1 MAQHAFLS
9 ASSAHRWSMCTAA
22 PHYEAQ
28 FPDRDPG
35 IYANEGTLAHKIC
48 ELTVQYNAG
57 QITKRKF
64 NSQLKKLREDELFQ
78 EEMIKTAEFYAEH
91 IWTSAMAYKTKPY
104 LATEVR
110 VDFSEIVPEGF
121 GTCDCCMIGD
131 SKLSIFDYKHG
142 KGVPVSAE
150 NNPQMRLYALGALK
164 QYGMF
169 YQIETVSMSIIQ
181 PRITEDVSTEEISVE
196 DLLKWGEQLKPI
208 AQKAFTGEGATFQ
221 EGPWCRFCK
230 GKAVCRARSENMTA
244 LEDFMNMPV
253 LGKMTDEEKMQR
265 TSAEIA
271 GFPVSHVLTDKEVG
285 DLLQRGARLA
295 QWYDDLKDYALEAI
309 LSGKEIPGWKAV
321 EGRATRKWDD
331 EDAALDAFK
340 AAGFDEAILFER
352 KAKTLSELEKM
363 VGKKKF
369 AEIAGPHIIKPPG
382 KPALVVESDKRPPYS
397 AAAADFNSV
406 KE

>member
-1 MAQHAFLS
+1 
-9 ASSAHRWSMCTAA
+9 MCTAA

-28 FPDRDPG
+28 FPDGDPG
-35 IYANEGTLAHKIC
+35 VYAREGTLAHKIC

-57 QITKRKF
+57 LITKRKY
-64 NSQLKKLREDELFQ
+64 NSQLKKCHEDELFK
-78 EEMIKTAEFYAEH
+78 EEMIKTAEFYAEQ
-91 IWTSAMAYKTKPY
+91 IWQASMAYKNKPY

-110 VDFSEIVPEGF
+110 VDFSEIVPDGF

-131 SKLSIFDYKHG
+131 NKLSIFDYKHG

-150 NNPQMRLYALGALK
+150 NNPQMRLYALGALR

-169 YQIETVSMSIIQ
+169 YKIDTVSMSIIQ
-181 PRITEDVSTEEISVE
+181 PRITEDVSSEEISAE

-208 AQKAFTGEGATFQ
+208 AQKAFTGEGAEFK

-271 GFPVSHVLTDKEVG
+271 GFPVSHVLSDKEVG
-285 DLLQRGARLA
+285 DLLQRGARLT
-295 QWYDDLKDYALEAI
+295 QWYEDLKTYAQDAI
-309 LSGKEIPGWKAV
+309 LAGKEIPGWKVV
-321 EGRATRKWDD
+321 EGRATRAWDD
-331 EDAALDAFK
+331 PEKALELFK
-340 AAGFDEAILFER
+340 QAGFDEAVLFDR
-352 KAKTLSELEKM
+352 KQKSLSELEKL

-369 AEIAGPHIIKPPG
+369 AEIAGEHIVRPPG
-382 KPALVVESDKRPPYS
+382 KPTLVVESDKRQPYS
-397 AAAADFNSV
+397 AAAADFKNI

>member
-9 ASSAHRWSMCTAA
+9 ASSAHRWAMCTAA

-28 FPDRDPG
+28 FPDGDPG
-35 IYANEGTLAHKIC
+35 VYAREGTLAHKIC

-57 QITKRKF
+57 LITKRKY
-64 NSQLKKLREDELFQ
+64 NSQLKKCHEDELFK
-78 EEMIKTAEFYAEH
+78 EEMIKTAEFYAEQ
-91 IWTSAMAYKTKPY
+91 IWQASMAYKNKPY

-110 VDFSEIVPEGF
+110 VDFSEIVPDGF

-131 SKLSIFDYKHG
+131 NKLSIFDYKHG

-150 NNPQMRLYALGALK
+150 NNPQMRLYALGALR

-169 YQIETVSMSIIQ
+169 YKIDTVSMSIIQ
-181 PRITEDVSTEEISVE
+181 PRITEDVSSEEISAE

-208 AQKAFTGEGATFQ
+208 AQKAFTGEGAEFK

-265 TSAEIA
+265 TSAEIV

-295 QWYDDLKDYALEAI
+295 QWYEDLKTYAQDAI
-309 LSGKEIPGWKAV
+309 LAGKEIPGWKVV
-321 EGRATRKWDD
+321 EGRATRAWDD
-331 EDAALDAFK
+331 PEKALELFK
-340 AAGFDEAILFER
+340 QAGFDEAVLFDR
-352 KAKTLSELEKM
+352 KQKSLSELEKL

-369 AEIAGPHIIKPPG
+369 AEIAGEHIVRPPG
-382 KPALVVESDKRPPYS
+382 KPTLVVESDKRQPYN
-397 AAAADFNSV
+397 AAAADFKNI

>member
-1 MAQHAFLS
+1 
-9 ASSAHRWSMCTAA
+9 MCTAA

-28 FPDRDPG
+28 FPDGDPG
-35 IYANEGTLAHKIC
+35 VYAREGTLAHKIC

-57 QITKRKF
+57 LITKRKY
-64 NSQLKKLREDELFQ
+64 NSQLKKCHEDELFK
-78 EEMIKTAEFYAEH
+78 EEMIKTAEFYAEQ
-91 IWTSAMAYKTKPY
+91 IWQASMAYKNKPY

-110 VDFSEIVPEGF
+110 VDFSEIVPDGF

-131 SKLSIFDYKHG
+131 NKLSIFDYKHG

-150 NNPQMRLYALGALK
+150 NNPQMRLYALGALR

-169 YQIETVSMSIIQ
+169 YKIDTVSMSIIQ
-181 PRITEDVSTEEISVE
+181 PRITEDVSSEEISAE

-208 AQKAFTGEGATFQ
+208 AQKAFTGEGAEFK

-295 QWYDDLKDYALEAI
+295 QWYEDLKTYAQDAI
-309 LSGKEIPGWKAV
+309 LAGKEIPGWKVV
-321 EGRATRKWDD
+321 EGRATRAWDD
-331 EDAALDAFK
+331 PEKALELFK
-340 AAGFDEAILFER
+340 QAGFDEAVLFDR
-352 KAKTLSELEKM
+352 KQKSLSELEKL

-369 AEIAGPHIIKPPG
+369 AEIAGEHIVRPPG
-382 KPALVVESDKRPPYS
+382 KPTLVVESDKRQPYS
-397 AAAADFNSV
+397 AAAADFKNI

>member
-1 MAQHAFLS
+1 
-9 ASSAHRWSMCTAA
+9 MCTAA

-28 FPDRDPG
+28 FPDGDPG
-35 IYANEGTLAHKIC
+35 VYAREGTLAHKIC

-57 QITKRKF
+57 LITKRKY
-64 NSQLKKLREDELFQ
+64 NSQLKKCHEDELFK
-78 EEMIKTAEFYAEH
+78 EEMIKTAEFYAEQ
-91 IWTSAMAYKTKPY
+91 IWQASMAYKNKPY

-110 VDFSEIVPEGF
+110 VDFSEIVPDGF

-131 SKLSIFDYKHG
+131 NKLSIFDYKHG

-150 NNPQMRLYALGALK
+150 NNPQMRLYALGALR

-169 YQIETVSMSIIQ
+169 YKIDTVSMSIIQ
-181 PRITEDVSTEEISVE
+181 PRITEDVSSEEISAE

-208 AQKAFTGEGATFQ
+208 AQKAFTGEGAEFK

-271 GFPVSHVLTDKEVG
+271 GFPVSHVLSDKEVG

-295 QWYDDLKDYALEAI
+295 QWYEDLKTYAQDAI
-309 LSGKEIPGWKAV
+309 LAGKEIPGWKVV
-321 EGRATRKWDD
+321 EGRATRAWDD
-331 EDAALDAFK
+331 PEKALELFK
-340 AAGFDEAILFER
+340 QAGFDEAVLFDR
-352 KAKTLSELEKM
+352 KQKSLSELEKL

-369 AEIAGPHIIKPPG
+369 AEIAGEHIVRPPG
-382 KPALVVESDKRPPYS
+382 KPTLVVESDKRQPYS
-397 AAAADFNSV
+397 AAAADFKNI